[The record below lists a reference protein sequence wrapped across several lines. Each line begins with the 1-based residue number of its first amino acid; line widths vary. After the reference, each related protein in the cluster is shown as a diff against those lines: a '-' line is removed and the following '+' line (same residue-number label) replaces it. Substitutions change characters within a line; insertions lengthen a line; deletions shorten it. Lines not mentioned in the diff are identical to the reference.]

1 MVTLSAETAGILA
14 DVEGSLRK
22 VGKEPRDEE

>member
-1 MVTLSAETAGILA
+1 MVTLSPETAGILN

-22 VGKEPRDEE
+22 VGVEPRDEE